1 MTWARVL
8 LGLCCLLPL
17 VMAKGGDTFRASSP
31 AFHSGAAL
39 PASCSRA
46 GGNQSP
52 PLVLSG
58 MPSGTQSIALLMD
71 DPDAPAGDWVHWI
84 AVGVPPTTTH
94 ISAGRLPAG
103 AVLGANSW
111 GAVRY
116 DGPQP
121 PSGTHR
127 YVIHLYALD
136 AKPHLD
142 PGFTKADFDAAIKG
156 HVLAEA
162 TLEGTF
168 SAAR

>member
-1 MTWARVL
+1 MILARML
-8 LGLCCLLPL
+8 LGICCLLPL
-17 VMAKGGDTFRASSP
+17 VVARGGEVFRVSSP
-31 AFHSGAAL
+31 AFHPGAAM
-39 PASCSRA
+39 PASFSRA

-52 PLVLSG
+52 PLAVSG
-58 MPSGTQSIALLMD
+58 VPSGTQSIALLMD

-84 AVGVPPTTTH
+84 AIGLPPATTR
-94 ISAGRLPAG
+94 IPAGRLPAD

-136 AKPHLD
+136 EKPHLD
-142 PGFTKADFDAAIKG
+142 SGFARADFEAAIKG
-156 HVLAEA
+156 HILAEA

>member
-1 MTWARVL
+1 MTLARML
-8 LGLCCLLPL
+8 LGVCCLLPL
-17 VMAKGGDTFRASSP
+17 MAARGGDAFRVSSP
-31 AFHSGAAL
+31 AFHPGAAL
-39 PASCSRA
+39 PASCSRG

-52 PLVLSG
+52 PITLSG
-58 MPSGTQSIALLMD
+58 MPAGTQSVALVMD

-84 AVGVPPTTTH
+84 AIDLPPATTR
-94 ISAGRLPAG
+94 IPAGQLPPG
-103 AVLGANSW
+103 AVLGTNSW
-111 GAVRY
+111 GAARY

-136 AKPHLD
+136 EKPHLD
-142 PGFTKADFDAAIKG
+142 PGFARADFDVAIKG

>member
-1 MTWARVL
+1 V
-8 LGLCCLLPL
+8 
-17 VMAKGGDTFRASSP
+17 
-31 AFHSGAAL
+31 
-39 PASCSRA
+39 
-46 GGNQSP
+46 
-52 PLVLSG
+52 
-58 MPSGTQSIALLMD
+58 PSGTQSLALLMD
-71 DPDAPAGDWVHWI
+71 DPDAPAGDWVHWVV
-84 AVGVPPTTTH
+84 VGLSPATTR
-94 ISAGRLPAG
+94 IPAGQLPAE

-136 AKPHLD
+136 EKPHLTA
-142 PGFTKADFDAAIKG
+142 GFARADFDAAIKG